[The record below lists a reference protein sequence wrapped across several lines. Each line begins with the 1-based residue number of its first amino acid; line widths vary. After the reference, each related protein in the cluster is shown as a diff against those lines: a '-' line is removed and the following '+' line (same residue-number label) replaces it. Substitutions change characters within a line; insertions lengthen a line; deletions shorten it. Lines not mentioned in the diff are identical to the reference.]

1 MKKSLFILSML
12 MGGVISIIAQ
22 NDAPIQLAS
31 SSIQN
36 KDAKYLLFPTKN
48 DFIFLKLNTRNGE
61 VSMVQYSL
69 EDNQLEVKIDS
80 WRYPLVTKEQE
91 SNGRFFLYP
100 TKNFYNFLLVDQ
112 INGRV
117 WQVQWSFKKEN
128 RMVTR
133 IYNDTKIWKPKD
145 SIMIKDIEVID
156 HNYYLNNE
164 LFDGV
169 AFLDKNCTVGKIYIE
184 GREVENRYCVFHK
197 NGTIAFR
204 CNENQDISDCFSY
217 SDEEENSIEWE
228 EFKNKYPDVVQR
240 ANEVLNN
247 LKPKA
252 EVKKSSVT
260 SKSVKVGK
268 K

>member
-1 MKKSLFILSML
+1 MKKLLFALIML
-12 MGGVISIIAQ
+12 TGGVISVIAQ

-48 DFIFLKLNTRNGE
+48 NFIFLKLNTRNGE

-69 EDNQLEVKIDS
+69 EGNQVDIKINS
-80 WRYPLVTKEQE
+80 WEYPLVTKEQE

-100 TKNFYNFLLVDQ
+100 TVNFYNFLLVDQ

-117 WQVQWSFKKEN
+117 WQVQWSVEEKN

-133 IYNDTKIWKPKD
+133 INTVGKFWNVKD
-145 SIMIKDIEVID
+145 AIMIKDLEVID
-156 HNYYLNNE
+156 HNYYYNDE
-164 LFDGV
+164 LYDGV
-169 AFLDKNCTVGKIYIE
+169 AFFDEDCTIGKLFSDGSEVRNKYYVFHNNGKI
-184 GREVENRYCVFHK
+184 
-197 NGTIAFR
+197 AFSFYD
-204 CNENQDISDCFSY
+204 NEDISDSFLY
-217 SDEEENSIEWE
+217 EDEDENSIEWE
-228 EFKNKYPDVVQR
+228 EFNTKYPEIVQK
-240 ANEVLNN
+240 AKVFLDN
-247 LKPKA
+247 LKPKS

-260 SKSVKVGK
+260 SKPVKVGK